1 MSIRIKT
8 DEALTLLN
16 ATLTA
21 TEQEYKEAKEAY
33 EKSLVEEQKFKARLA
48 KELSK
53 RITADDIQP
62 YHWYRDSRS
71 VRIEVTMPEGME
83 WSEKP
88 FLHKG
93 AASAAEIKIEEIKEL
108 IKFLSIS
115 ADSTV
120 TITNAVFKSLS
131 KYL

>member
-33 EKSLVEEQKFKARLA
+33 EKSLVEEQKFKVRLA

-53 RITADDIQP
+53 RITADHIEP
-62 YHWYRDSRS
+62 YHWYRDSRM

-88 FLHKG
+88 FLYKG

>member
-16 ATLTA
+16 ATLIA

-33 EKSLVEEQKFKARLA
+33 EKSLVEEQKFKVRLA

-53 RITADDIQP
+53 RITADHISP
-62 YHWYRDSRS
+62 YQWFSHKSM
-71 VRIEVTMPEGME
+71 VRIEMAMPEGME
-83 WSEKP
+83 WSEQP
-88 FLHKG
+88 FAYKG
-93 AASAAEIKIEEIKEL
+93 AASTAEIKIEEIKEL
-108 IKFLSIS
+108 IKLLSIS

-120 TITNAVFKSLS
+120 TVTNAVFKSLS